1 MKLYLIRHAEC
12 GHNVGQAAGDE
23 NGHHLTENGR
33 TQVLLLARSLRD
45 RMIRFTH
52 VFSSDL
58 DRASETAQGICQQ
71 QLASGALLAP
81 IQVPTL
87 REQQYGSLEGTR
99 WHSGAPASSI
109 SSPDALRGGE
119 PTYTDE
125 ESVVSMRTR
134 MNAFLQ
140 DHIIPFLV
148 NADVANEE
156 VIAVVAHGVILQ
168 VLWVCLADLFNQRD
182 VHLGPG
188 IGQADFGDYVRPVWS
203 NTGVME
209 LDIRPASIVP
219 PYVRDAARPP
229 PFLLGSM
236 QRPESF
242 EAPLSGWSMTV
253 MAVDDTTH
261 LETTAQQVER
271 TGGTVRNSLQPS
283 RQETANQFYR
293 LTGTA

>member
-1 MKLYLIRHAEC
+1 MQSVDITWDKQH
-12 GHNVGQAAGDE
+12 
-23 NGHHLTENGR
+23 
-33 TQVLLLARSLRD
+33 
-45 RMIRFTH
+45 
-52 VFSSDL
+52 L

-81 IQVPTL
+81 IQVPSL
-87 REQQYGSLEGTR
+87 REQQFGSLEGTR

-109 SSPDALRGGE
+109 GSPDGLRGGE

-125 ESVVSMRTR
+125 ESVVSMRAR
-134 MNAFLQ
+134 INAFLQ
-140 DHIIPFLV
+140 DHIMPFLTD
-148 NADVANEE
+148 ADTANNE

-182 VHLGPG
+182 IHIGPG
-188 IGQADFGDYVRPVWS
+188 VGQADFGDYVRPVWS

-229 PFLLGSM
+229 PFLLGSL

-253 MAVDDTTH
+253 MVVDDTTH

-271 TGGTVRNSLQPS
+271 TGGTVRNTLQPS
-283 RQETANQFYR
+283 RQETTNQFYR
-293 LTGTA
+293 LTSTA